1 MPLLQRVAY
10 APYEL
15 LKVSRPTWFEPGS
28 QQDCSE
34 FLRCLLNQ
42 LHEQEIAQLRPPSR
56 KDASSKST
64 SAKTDTSLP
73 PTLIERTFSGKLM
86 HSSRCLKCGSQS
98 ALVETFTDIP
108 LAFPVHTSDHSAS
121 QRHGHSPVKPSMAGG
136 SSVSHDHQT
145 SKTNSLGS
153 CGGVTNNVHL
163 RDLVTH
169 FFKPERLEGENR
181 YQCETCRGLQDCERT
196 LKVVQAPECLILTLL
211 RFAYNVKTQSRSKIF
226 QDVTYPKTMY
236 LEVHDDG
243 TKTSSSQR
251 RSKGKKA
258 PGVVRV
264 DTYALA
270 TVIVHSGLSLDCG
283 HYYCYARHCIP
294 VDKTKLSKKPTGD
307 VDFLEDRW
315 YLFNDCRVS
324 YSTYSSFSNVT
335 KRFAKDT
342 AYVLFYKR
350 IHPGGHTSEGA
361 TEHALTLRDELRDAV
376 ERDNRAYLQVHKC
389 GLVHFWLTYVGF
401 SRS

>member
-1 MPLLQRVAY
+1 MAY

-42 LHEQEIAQLRPPSR
+42 LHEQEIVEHKPSR
-56 KDASSKST
+56 KDTSPKHGSSQ
-64 SAKTDTSLP
+64 TDTSP
-73 PTLIERTFSGKLM
+73 PTLIERTFCGKLL

-98 ALVETFTDIP
+98 TLVETFTDIP
-108 LAFPVHTSDHSAS
+108 LAFPVDTGDRSTNH
-121 QRHGHSPVKPSMAGG
+121 RMGHSPVKPSMAGG
-136 SSVSHDHQT
+136 STMTHVRHTMKT
-145 SKTNSLGS
+145 SGLGS
-153 CGGVTNNVHL
+153 GSSISHNVHL
-163 RDLVTH
+163 RDLVAH
-169 FFKPERLEGENR
+169 YFKPERLEGDNK
-181 YQCETCRGLQDCERT
+181 YQCETCKSLQDCERT
-196 LKVVQAPECLILTLL
+196 LKVVRAPECLILTLL
-211 RFAYNVKTQSRSKIF
+211 RFAYDVKTQSRSKIF
-226 QDVTYPKTMY
+226 QDVTYPKTVY
-236 LEVHDDG
+236 IEVHDDG
-243 TKTSSSQR
+243 TKTSSHR
-251 RSKGKKA
+251 RSKSKS
-258 PGVVRV
+258 PGVVKV
-264 DTYALA
+264 EVYALM

-294 VDKTKLSKKPTGD
+294 VDKAKVSTKKRNDD

-350 IHPGGHTSEGA
+350 INPDVLISKGTTGRAQSLE
-361 TEHALTLRDELRDAV
+361 LTLRDELRDAI
-376 ERDNRAYLQVHKC
+376 ERDNKAYLQVHKEC
-389 GLVHFWLTYVGF
+389 F
-401 SRS
+401 SRMNPPVI